1 MTKKEFLYLKEQIK
15 KTFLY
20 KGYNFLRKKM
30 IKEKINELKKE
41 ILKKILKKNDPL
53 ILEIGCNDGTDS
65 QEFLNEFKQI
75 KLYCFEPDP
84 RQIKK
89 FEERIKDSRCK
100 LYKIAISNKEG
111 VTDFYL
117 SESINPNTTAEDS
130 SSIKKPKKHLRR
142 FPWIKF
148 QKKIQVKTRSLDRW
162 VKKEK
167 INKIDFIWADIQ
179 GAEKELIDGGLKTLN
194 EKTRYF
200 YTEFYNEELYE
211 GQINLKTLLKKLPNF
226 KIINIYG
233 DNVLLEN
240 KFFLATDCKETERK
254 YIIKQTKNKR

>member
-1 MTKKEFLYLKEQIK
+1 MTKKELLYLKEQIK

-20 KGYNFLRKKM
+20 DVYKSLRKKI
-30 IKEKINELKKE
+30 IKEKINELKKGY
-41 ILKKILKKNDPL
+41 IKSLIKIESPI
-53 ILEIGCNDGTDS
+53 ILEIGSNDGRDS
-65 QEFLNEFKQI
+65 QEFLNEFKNI

-84 RQIKK
+84 RQIKRFK
-89 FEERIKDSRCK
+89 DRIEDSRCK

-111 VTDFYL
+111 IIDFYL
-117 SESINPNTTAEDS
+117 SESIDPNTTAEDS

-148 QKKIQVKTRSLDRW
+148 QKKIQVKTMPLDSW
-162 VKKEK
+162 AKKKK
-167 INKIDFIWADIQ
+167 INKIDFIWADVQ
-179 GAEKELIDGGLKTLN
+179 GAEKELIEGGLKTLN

-211 GQINLKTLLKKLPNF
+211 GQINLKDILKKLPNF
-226 KIINIYG
+226 RILNIYG

-240 KFFLATDCKETERK
+240 KFLK
-254 YIIKQTKNKR
+254 